1 MHHLK
6 HVSHLTLRINETVIN
21 PSQTVRNLGVLF
33 DSTMSMTPHVHNTCK
48 SINFHLQNIS
58 RIRKYIDVDTCHA
71 AVRALVLSRLDYC
84 NSLLSGLKQ
93 SDIDRLQR
101 LQNQAARIIYTQPR
115 HCHASPLLQQLYWL
129 PVQKRIIYKTALN
142 MYKALSGKHPK
153 YITDSLDLSMPNRVG
168 LPSENNLKILRT
180 FKHTGDR
187 AFSVA
192 GPRCWNSLP
201 LNIRHCDSVQQFKK
215 KLKSYLYSY

>member
-1 MHHLK
+1 MQ
-6 HVSHLTLRINETVIN
+6 IN
-21 PSQTVRNLGVLF
+21 
-33 DSTMSMTPHVHNTCK
+33 H
-48 SINFHLQNIS
+48 FHLWNIS
-58 RIRKYIDVDTCHA
+58 RIHKYIDVDTCHA

-101 LQNQAARIIYTQPR
+101 LQNQAARIIYTQTR

-129 PVQKRIIYKTALN
+129 PVQKSIIYKTALN

-153 YITDSLDLSMPNRVG
+153 YISLDLSRPNRVG
-168 LPSENNLKILRT
+168 LRSENNLKIPRT